1 MSSRGGGEEA
11 PHESGSLAC
20 SNVQLLGRT
29 RSGLSLR
36 CNALQC
42 TVGRSAGENERREEN
57 NWIIGRGTHV
67 LVYLVFG
74 IIDPCYS
81 SVLGRHW
88 KAWTSRETGTLKI
101 SRLCSPQHRRGAA
114 AGEWAPK
121 SWEAS
126 KDDKTLAPSRDPMC
140 AGRGRRQQLVATEA
154 STDHR
159 AGGVSAGR
167 CLCVGHT
174 GTCGPGLIFSSD
186 SKSRS
191 WGSPSALGIC
201 QFGRRH
207 R

>member
-101 SRLCSPQHRRGAA
+101 FRPCSPQHRRGA
-114 AGEWAPK
+114 
-121 SWEAS
+121 
-126 KDDKTLAPSRDPMC
+126 
-140 AGRGRRQQLVATEA
+140 RQQESGLQKAGKHQRTTRHWHRQGTQCALAVADA
-154 STDHR
+154 NNWLPRKR
-159 AGGVSAGR
+159 ARTTGLAG
-167 CLCVGHT
+167 
-174 GTCGPGLIFSSD
+174 
-186 SKSRS
+186 
-191 WGSPSALGIC
+191 
-201 QFGRRH
+201 
-207 R
+207 